1 MEENNGSG
9 FDVLELDDTEYVDV
23 SSKKFTTSR
32 KKICSNCS
40 TAVGNACKR
49 CSNCGQLIPKRPSS
63 VSIPQYST
71 TTRQKMLLMKRA
83 QTLHQ
88 NHGYHVVV
96 MYYHPSTTGGPTV
109 WDYAATPGLAT
120 DFISSSGVNG
130 KSARN
135 LFQTGMKKLWQ
146 DRNEDSQSTDLSS
159 TNTIPA
165 STIPASTIPAST
177 IPASTSPSVSFSV
190 SPSFSASSSVTL
202 CSSVTTSLPVSSA
215 ASTFNPICKDLHF
228 NTISATFESSF
239 LSAATN
245 TNTNVVTDSFSTNP
259 TLASSSGCTSI
270 GNSSS
275 VSTSSSSSSSSFV
288 ATTSVSTISKTTAPS
303 VPTATFSTG
312 TVVALA
318 NENGVVCGF
327 GCVSGMSKVHNR
339 PVNPGYLSVFFT
351 SVVPGKTVA
360 PPFPGPFDE
369 DVVRPG
375 ESYIWPV
382 DRMFVAGPDDFTHN
396 I

>member
-1 MEENNGSG
+1 MCRARDKAGTERRDSEIFKAILVDFEEQIGTD
-9 FDVLELDDTEYVDV
+9 DVA
-23 SSKKFTTSR
+23 K
-32 KKICSNCS
+32 
-40 TAVGNACKR
+40 
-49 CSNCGQLIPKRPSS
+49 
-63 VSIPQYST
+63 
-71 TTRQKMLLMKRA
+71 A
-83 QTLHQ
+83 QTLQQ

-109 WDYAATPGLAT
+109 WDSAATPGLAT
-120 DFISSSGVNG
+120 DFISSSGVIG

-135 LFQTGMKKLWQ
+135 VFQTGMKKLWQ

-165 STIPASTIPAST
+165 ST
-177 IPASTSPSVSFSV
+177 SPSVSFSV
-190 SPSFSASSSVTL
+190 SPSFSASSSITL

-215 ASTFNPICKDLHF
+215 ASTFNPIRKDLHF

-259 TLASSSGCTSI
+259 TLASSSGCTLI

-275 VSTSSSSSSSSFV
+275 VSTSSSSSLSSFV

-339 PVNPGYLSVFFT
+339 PVTPGYLAVFFT

>member
-1 MEENNGSG
+1 
-9 FDVLELDDTEYVDV
+9 
-23 SSKKFTTSR
+23 
-32 KKICSNCS
+32 
-40 TAVGNACKR
+40 
-49 CSNCGQLIPKRPSS
+49 
-63 VSIPQYST
+63 
-71 TTRQKMLLMKRA
+71 
-83 QTLHQ
+83 
-88 NHGYHVVV
+88 

-109 WDYAATPGLAT
+109 WEYAATPGLAT
-120 DFISSSGVNG
+120 DFISSSGAIG

-159 TNTIPA
+159 TN
-165 STIPASTIPAST
+165 T

-215 ASTFNPICKDLHF
+215 VSTFNPIRKDLHF

-259 TLASSSGCTSI
+259 TLASSSGCGCTSI

-288 ATTSVSTISKTTAPS
+288 ATTSVSTICKTTAAPS

-312 TVVALA
+312 Q
-318 NENGVVCGF
+318 E
-327 GCVSGMSKVHNR
+327 
-339 PVNPGYLSVFFT
+339 
-351 SVVPGKTVA
+351 
-360 PPFPGPFDE
+360 
-369 DVVRPG
+369 
-375 ESYIWPV
+375 
-382 DRMFVAGPDDFTHN
+382 
-396 I
+396 